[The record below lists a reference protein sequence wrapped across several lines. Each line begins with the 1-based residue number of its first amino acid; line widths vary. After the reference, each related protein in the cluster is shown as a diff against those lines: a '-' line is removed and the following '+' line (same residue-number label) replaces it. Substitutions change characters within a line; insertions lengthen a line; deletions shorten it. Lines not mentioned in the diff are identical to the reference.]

1 MFQLLNKCF
10 RCTSHINILLTI
22 PKYIMLVYLPVNNLP
37 HLILAEINQIHFLT
51 SSVCSLSLHGL
62 SDFLL

>member
-1 MFQLLNKCF
+1 M
-10 RCTSHINILLTI
+10 ILTI
-22 PKYIMLVYLPVNNLP
+22 SKYLMPVYLPMNNLP

-62 SDFLL
+62 SDFLQ